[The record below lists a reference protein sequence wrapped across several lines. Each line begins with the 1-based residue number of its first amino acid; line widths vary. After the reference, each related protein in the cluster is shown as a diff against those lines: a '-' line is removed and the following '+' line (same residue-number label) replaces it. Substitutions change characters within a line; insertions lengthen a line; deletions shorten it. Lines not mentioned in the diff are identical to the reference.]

1 MSLLE
6 LTPEL
11 CPTEVVRLAKEQF
24 DLAVTVSRSLPGERD
39 QNFLVADAQQQ
50 SWVLKICNGGEQ
62 PEFLQ
67 AQERLMRHL
76 ARRVSGI
83 PQSRATITG
92 APLGTVNSS
101 SGSHLVRMVEFL
113 PGKPLAET
121 QWRSP
126 ALLTDLGNRIG
137 EVTNALTDFSE
148 TAFDRAFL
156 WDLRT
161 AADAVRQR
169 FAMVPAALQPAVRR
183 CLTDYDA
190 HVLPRADR
198 LPVSVIHNDANDGNV
213 IVTAEQVTGLIDFG
227 DAVRSWTI
235 AELAIAIAYA
245 VFHSLDPIRSA
256 AAVVAGYAARCEIN
270 DDEIESLFCLIRLRL
285 CLSSVVAAEQSRLRP
300 DDEYLTISQ
309 APLERVL
316 PMLDAVPHRIATD
329 IFRVAAGIGPCS
341 HVSTTITWLRQSAAA
356 DVLQLP
362 DNTPFCPIDLSAGS
376 QRLAGSPAAWTCD
389 CLQAVIDRF
398 HRESGVAVGRYM
410 EPRLLYADDH
420 FATASDDPADTFA
433 TERRTV
439 HLGIDLFAPAGTPV
453 CAAFAG
459 VVHRVDDCPE
469 PLDYGTLIILKHE
482 PADGVCFYSLYGHLA
497 AGTRVAAGQSVERGE
512 VIAELGDA
520 SENGGWPPH
529 IHFQLATDL
538 LQTDRNFPGVC
549 RASQQA
555 AWAWTCPDPSAV
567 LRLPDATYPPLDKAH
582 EQCVQSRITAM
593 PASLSTSYQS
603 PLKIVRGH
611 AHFLYSESGHCFL
624 DAYNNVPHVG
634 HCHPRVVEALQTQ
647 AAVLNTN
654 TRYVHDGRQEF
665 VAALTE
671 TLPESLSVC
680 LLVNSASEANELAL
694 RLARAATGGRDLIV
708 LEGAY
713 HGHSTTLIDISPYK
727 HNGPGGTG
735 APDWVHTAPV
745 ADTFRGPYRDGETA
759 GPQYAAHVDRIISDL
774 AASGRQLCGFIAE
787 SCPSV
792 GGQIL
797 FPPDYLSSVYASVR
811 AAGGLCIAD
820 EVQTGYGRLGHHFYG
835 FEQQGVVPDMVVL
848 GKPIG
853 NGHPLA
859 AVITTP
865 QIASAFD
872 TGMEFFSTFGGN
884 TVSCAVGR
892 EVLRTVVGDG
902 LPREAAETGDF
913 LLAEFTRLAD
923 EFPLIG
929 DVRGSG
935 LFLGLELVRDRQT
948 LEPAD
953 REASFI
959 VERMKDQ
966 GILMG
971 TDGPLHNV
979 LKIRPPMTFERN
991 AAKTLVAALHRAFL
1005 QLGN

>member
-6 LTPEL
+6 LTPQFR
-11 CPTEVVRLAKEQF
+11 PADVVRLAKEQF

-39 QNFLVADAQQQ
+39 QNFHVTDSRQQ
-50 SWVLKICNGGEQ
+50 SWVLKICNGGER
-62 PEFLQ
+62 PEFLI
-67 AQERLMRHL
+67 AQDRLMRHL
-76 ARRVSGI
+76 AERVDGI
-83 PQSRATITG
+83 PHSRATRSG
-92 APLGTVNSS
+92 EPLGTVRSPA
-101 SGSHLVRMVEFL
+101 GSHLVRLVEFL
-113 PGKPLAET
+113 PGRPLADLT
-121 QWRSP
+121 WRSP

-137 EVTNALTDFSE
+137 EVTTALAHFSDA
-148 TAFDRAFL
+148 AFDRDFQ

-161 AADAVRQR
+161 AADTVRQS
-169 FAMVPAALQPAVRR
+169 FAMIPAALQPAVKR
-183 CLTDYDA
+183 CLADYDS

-213 IVTAEQVTGLIDFG
+213 IVTTEKVTGLIDFG
-227 DAVRSWTI
+227 DAIRSWTI
-235 AELAIAIAYA
+235 SELAIAISYA
-245 VFHSLDPIRSA
+245 IFHSHDPMRSA
-256 AAVVAGYAARCEIN
+256 TAVVAGYAAIRDIS
-270 DDEIESLFCLIRLRL
+270 DDEIETLFTLMRLRL
-285 CLSSVVAAEQSRLRP
+285 CLSAVVAAEQSQLRP
-300 DDEYLTISQ
+300 DDEYLTVSQ
-309 APLERVL
+309 APLQRVMPL
-316 PMLDAVPHRIATD
+316 LDAVPNRIATD
-329 IFRVAAGIGPCS
+329 FLRQAAGKGPRS
-341 HVSTTITWLRQSAAA
+341 QVSTTITWLQQHPAA
-356 DVLQLP
+356 DVLPLSGSP
-362 DNTPFCPIDLSAGS
+362 DYVPIDLSAGS
-376 QRLAGSPAAWTCD
+376 PRLTGSPAAWTCD
-389 CLQAVIDRF
+389 SLQAVIDEF
-398 HRESGVAVGRYM
+398 SRESGVAVGRYM

-420 FATASDDPADTFA
+420 FAAASDDPADTFA

-453 CAAFAG
+453 CPAFAG
-459 VVHRVDDCPE
+459 IVHRVDDCPE

-482 PADGVCFYSLYGHLA
+482 PADGVFFYSLYGHLA
-497 AGTRVAAGQSVERGE
+497 PAVRVIVGQSVKPGE

-549 RASQQA
+549 RASEQS

-567 LRLPDATYPPLDKAH
+567 LRLPDATYPSIDTAR
-582 EQCVQSRITAM
+582 EQCMQARTTAM
-593 PASLSTSYQS
+593 PSSLATSYHT

-611 AHFLYSESGHCFL
+611 AHFLYSESGHRFL

-634 HCHPRVVEALQTQ
+634 HCHPRVVNALQTQ

-654 TRYVHDGRQEF
+654 TRYLHDGRQEF
-665 VAALTE
+665 AAALTD

-727 HNGPGGTG
+727 HNGPGGKG

-745 ADTFRGPYRDGETA
+745 ADTFRGRYRDPENA
-759 GPQYAAHVDRIISDL
+759 GPQYATHVDRIISDL
-774 AASGRQLCGFIAE
+774 ADRGGQLCGFIAE

-792 GGQIL
+792 GGQII
-797 FPPDYLSSVYASVR
+797 FPPNYLSDVYASVR
-811 AAGGLCIAD
+811 AAGGICIAD
-820 EVQTGYGRLGHHFYG
+820 EVQTGYGRLGRHFYG

-859 AVITTP
+859 AVVTTP
-865 QIASAFD
+865 QIAAAFD

-884 TVSCAVGR
+884 TVSCAVGH
-892 EVLRTVVGDG
+892 EVLRTVLEDG
-902 LPREAAETGDF
+902 LPQQAAETGDF
-913 LLAEFTRLAD
+913 LLAEFARLAR

-935 LFLGLELVRDRQT
+935 LFQGLELVRDRQT

-953 REASFI
+953 QEASFI

-966 GILMG
+966 GILIG

-979 LKIRPPMTFERN
+979 LKIRPPMTFDRS
-991 AAKTLVAALHRAFL
+991 AAKTLVAAMRRAFL
-1005 QLGN
+1005 QLGK